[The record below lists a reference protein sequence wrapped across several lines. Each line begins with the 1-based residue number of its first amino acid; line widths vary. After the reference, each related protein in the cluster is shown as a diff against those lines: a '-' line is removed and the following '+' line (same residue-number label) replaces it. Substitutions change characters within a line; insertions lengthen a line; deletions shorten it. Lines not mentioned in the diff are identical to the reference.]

1 VPPDNPFVNTPGAFP
16 YVYAYGIRAP
26 LGLAFDGKGELW
38 EAEDGPRGGDE
49 LNVIKAG
56 KNYGWPMVTWGH
68 RYDAI
73 PMPAHPEPE
82 GPEQDTME
90 RPVANWS
97 PSPAVSAIA
106 FYEGKAFPRRQGNL
120 LVGSMTQ
127 IDLFRIVLDGNRL
140 VLQETILHGVNRI
153 RNVRVGP
160 DGYVYVLTDAGQLLR
175 LVPVR

>member
-1 VPPDNPFVNTPGAFP
+1 MST
-16 YVYAYGIRAP
+16 
-26 LGLAFDGKGELW
+26 
-38 EAEDGPRGGDE
+38 
-49 LNVIKAG
+49 
-56 KNYGWPMVTWGH
+56 NYGWPMVTWGH